1 MYDKNT
7 VYIVGNSRTNTD
19 NAITQNFISFFL
31 GFVVERDSGE
41 IVDLSCSSTI
51 RTTEEFIASL
61 FMGKSLKSFDE
72 AMENEIRNRYFG
84 SSQKAIIVAYKDA
97 VKKFNEIPR

>member
-1 MYDKNT
+1 
-7 VYIVGNSRTNTD
+7 
-19 NAITQNFISFFL
+19 
-31 GFVVERDSGE
+31 
-41 IVDLSCSSTI
+41 
-51 RTTEEFIASL
+51 
-61 FMGKSLKSFDE
+61 MGKSLKSFDE